1 VPEKL
6 FQRLRLN
13 SRKRPDLAG
22 GRTEAILAFAD
33 VKLPEESPQMRK
45 MIQGV
50 SVDLLP
56 GGL

>member
-13 SRKRPDLAG
+13 SRKRPDLAD

-33 VKLPEESPQMRK
+33 VKFPEEPPQMRK
-45 MIQGV
+45 MI
-50 SVDLLP
+50 DFA
-56 GGL
+56 